1 MGDDEATRGRAVIAA
16 PYLSGKAIGGGEHE
30 ALCVAEALRDI
41 GFKVSL
47 ICGAEPDFRE
57 LRRQLGIDNPVSEI
71 FTIRHETPK
80 VIPRLFRKLSTPLC
94 IPNVKSRLYMNLD
107 VDRRPFLIPLSTLLD
122 DEIPVIYYFINAA
135 INPLWRTKLGG
146 RGDLRRFYRVILAK
160 AVSEVVKRI
169 RRNGLLIAICGYTA
183 RKVEAACGMRPEVL
197 YGAIEAQVYRW
208 HGEEKEEFMV
218 ASGRLVPYK
227 RFEFAIRAAK
237 RLGRKLIILGAVRDR
252 EYYEALLRM
261 IRAEGVEELV
271 KILTNLPIEERADIL
286 KRAKVFLHC
295 SVEAFGKAV
304 AESMAAGCIPVV
316 PKEGGQSEYTLRE
329 FHYSSFEEMLQR
341 IEEAFTAPATLSRE
355 LSEKAMEFDKP
366 RYKSRFIELLRD
378 KGLI

>member
-1 MGDDEATRGRAVIAA
+1 VIS
-16 PYLSGKAIGGGEHE
+16 PLWK
-30 ALCVAEALRDI
+30 L
-41 GFKVSL
+41 
-47 ICGAEPDFRE
+47 
-57 LRRQLGIDNPVSEI
+57 NPIYRSS
-71 FTIRHETPK
+71 
-80 VIPRLFRKLSTPLC
+80 FRK
-94 IPNVKSRLYMNLD
+94 PNL
-107 VDRRPFLIPLSTLLD
+107 
-122 DEIPVIYYFINAA
+122 A
-135 INPLWRTKLGG
+135 
-146 RGDLRRFYRVILAK
+146 ILAK
-160 AVSEVVKRI
+160 AVLEVIERV
-169 RRNGLLIAICGYTA
+169 RRNGLFIAICGYTA
-183 RKVEAACGMRPEVL
+183 RKVEDACGMRPELL

-227 RFEFAIRAAK
+227 RFELAIKAAK

-295 SVEAFGKAV
+295 SVEGFGKAV

-316 PKEGGQSEYTLRE
+316 PREGGQSEYTPRE
-329 FHYSSFEEMLQR
+329 FQYSSFEEMLQR

-366 RYKSRFIELLRD
+366 QYKSKFIELLRE